1 MKFRL
6 CNICFLICYFF
17 LNACSNNLGQQIP
30 IYIEDYHTGSFY
42 RLAEHLDWDEEYGLI
57 LFDAHSDAFAV
68 FQSRGLRQELAAAR
82 NQGKIKEFLQ
92 KINEHNIIQCYNWL
106 EPLMPIP
113 ISQVIWIFPR
123 HVDTELETFLRAQV
137 KRELCA
143 GGHAEA
149 NASCDL
155 ERLFT
160 ITDFEK
166 LLSTKSADRAC
177 VVSIA
182 LDYFANIN
190 VEVIEKKLH
199 SVLDFTFALPRLKAV
214 TVAISNIYLK
224 DNTQGHRLLFLLLQ
238 YLVENKKMPVF
249 FEPFIMYGEDRSREA
264 RAFVEQGRT
273 LPAYDIAQ
281 APEYLKVFICR
292 YQAYMSV
299 NQEPGRWHKLLSD
312 WQREIQSND
321 NSHFSK

>member
-1 MKFRL
+1 MFS
-6 CNICFLICYFF
+6 CILIFYS
-17 LNACSNNLGQQIP
+17 CSPDFEKQQTP

-42 RLAEHLDWDEEYGLI
+42 RLAEHLDWNEEYNLI

-68 FQSRGLRQELAAAR
+68 FQSRGLRQELAVAR
-82 NQGKIKEFLQ
+82 NQSKMK
-92 KINEHNIIQCYNWL
+92 EHNIIQCYNWL

-123 HVDTELETFLRAQV
+123 HVDTELEAFLRAQV

-143 GGHAEA
+143 GSHTEA
-149 NASCDL
+149 NASCEL

-160 ITDFEK
+160 ITDFEN
-166 LLSTKSADRAC
+166 LLSTKHADRAC
-177 VVSIA
+177 VVSID

-238 YLVENKKMPVF
+238 YIVETKKMPVF
-249 FEPFIMYGEDRSREA
+249 FEPFILYGEDRSREA

-281 APEYLKVFICR
+281 APEYLEVFICR
-292 YQAYMSV
+292 YQAYVSV
-299 NQEPGRWHKLLSD
+299 NQEPGRWYKLLSD